1 MKRWTRKE
9 MAVTLRSIPVRVGV
23 AFYLVVLAS
32 GVAAGFADPELRSIR
47 LELFRLVQ
55 VVLLA
60 LTVPWIVARLTER
73 RGSEFVLELA
83 LTVSRGATALLAKAV
98 ALVVL
103 VATLLTLSI
112 PFAMIV
118 FVSTTIPSGGVIA
131 WYAGFLGFGATVA
144 LTSLHLGVNWDNP
157 LLSLFVSWIVA
168 LGLAATY
175 FQTFNPSGALLA
187 SGGWS
192 MTAIILA
199 LCLWPRGNRE
209 FVFIDV

>member
-47 LELFRLVQ
+47 LELFRSVQ

-131 WYAGFLGFGATVA
+131 WYAGFLGFRRYGRPHEPAFGRQLGQSVAFLVRILDRRAGA
-144 LTSLHLGVNWDNP
+144 GGD
-157 LLSLFVSWIVA
+157 LFPD
-168 LGLAATY
+168 
-175 FQTFNPSGALLA
+175 FQPVGRPSGIGGMEHDGHH
-187 SGGWS
+187 SGLVPVAEGQ
-192 MTAIILA
+192 
-199 LCLWPRGNRE
+199 P
-209 FVFIDV
+209 